1 MIPREVL
8 MKVGDLVR
16 VREWCSWYGDV
27 DLVGIG
33 VIVKILD
40 SREEVIVYI
49 GEEYRTLHKLFLEVI
64 KVG

>member
-1 MIPREVL
+1 

-16 VREWCSWYGDV
+16 VKEWWSRYGDAE
-27 DLVGIG
+27 LIGIG

-40 SREEVIVYI
+40 SRGEVLVYI
-49 GEEYRTLHKLFLEVI
+49 GEEYRILHKLFLEVI